1 MMISIFNTKFHNN
14 FNFKSVKFNNNSL
27 KDTETE
33 IFSIYDNKGMSYP
46 YFYPEAENEISEE
59 QEESPI
65 ISSTFR
71 DEELF
76 DEYNDYITPD
86 YFRYDDNDIKP
97 NRQFKNIID
106 FDYRMDRS
114 EPLTSKMPD
123 VYDYEEKKL
132 PTETPMNFPTFPLQ
146 ESINNFK
153 KAVENRFSTTNLRNK
168 MFEAC
173 TIQKNNNKKLS
184 ATLMNSFIQNNNSY
198 SSSEL
203 IDIFNLSK
211 LKESNGNERVDEDLL
226 KSGYLA
232 LNSFPSNKNIKTKM
246 ILNLAKTYNENGDE
260 IFSKDRYN
268 LEMKLI
274 DKGEKFND
282 LPVLMDTVISS
293 KNDDVYIDDS
303 SYAYVNLLR
312 KRGIPTSTAA
322 DIVNATKLKKSNDV
336 SHIDET
342 LQNIAKNLLVKSYSP
357 ATVPVVISNLKV
369 NDSEGNELVSNDAVN
384 FLNSLVEKCNTD
396 SDLIKYT
403 TLCNKKDN
411 NGNSYFHKNRAKAIL
426 HSQEKHN

>member
-106 FDYRMDRS
+106 SDYRMDRS
-114 EPLTSKMPD
+114 
-123 VYDYEEKKL
+123 
-132 PTETPMNFPTFPLQ
+132 